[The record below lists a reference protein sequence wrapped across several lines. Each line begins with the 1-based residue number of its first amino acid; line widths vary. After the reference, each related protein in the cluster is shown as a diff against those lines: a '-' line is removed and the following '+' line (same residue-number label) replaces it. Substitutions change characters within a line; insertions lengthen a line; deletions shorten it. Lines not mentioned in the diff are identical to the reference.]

1 MHSCVS
7 RTKINKASIF
17 WILYTFRRLG
27 SCFWILNWL
36 IKYMN
41 GAKMCLYTNTTISRA
56 SIIVVRGEEVKN
68 NFKKGQNCR
77 DSSSEKMRKTHPVVP
92 PLDHLQ
98 GKNKNGS
105 SLARRISAS
114 RRSFFANLTTFE
126 RRSGLNIFSLLKI
139 VILKMGWLSKF
150 QSHRSWGD
158 AHLVWGRRKR
168 PPTKMGST

>member
-17 WILYTFRRLG
+17 WILNTFRTLSRELLLKIELADKIHE
-27 SCFWILNWL
+27 W
-36 IKYMN
+36 
-41 GAKMCLYTNTTISRA
+41 AKMSLYTNKTISRA
-56 SIIVVRGEEVKN
+56 SIIEVKGEEVKN
-68 NFKKGQNCR
+68 NSKKGQNCK
-77 DSSSEKMRKTHPVVP
+77 DSSSEKMRKTHPMVP

-126 RRSGLNIFSLLKI
+126 RRSGLKIFSLFKI
-139 VILKMGWLSKF
+139 AILKMGWLSKF

-158 AHLVWGRRKR
+158 AHLSFGAAKA
-168 PPTKMGST
+168 PPN